1 MFLTLPMIPWT
12 PPPGTGWGHKGR
24 GRQTVNALF
33 EEALLLNKNLLAWRV
48 KPNPKKHF
56 KITHN
61 SSRFLSVTPCLH
73 TDSTQSN
80 GFNCPFTERPKSRLF
95 FSKATSH
102 FNFFVDAICK
112 TKTDV
117 LVSHWRP
124 LTAQKCPNSRNN
136 EQLFH
141 GTSHSPREM
150 CGKARVDIL
159 SVLVLDGRIWITG
172 KKNFSLKWY

>member
-1 MFLTLPMIPWT
+1 MAYVLDTSDDPMNSTARYWMGTHRKRTANCKCSLWRGIITL
-12 PPPGTGWGHKGR
+12 
-24 GRQTVNALF
+24 
-33 EEALLLNKNLLAWRV
+33 KNLLAWRV

-73 TDSTQSN
+73 TDSTQTN
-80 GFNCPFTERPKSRLF
+80 GSNCPFTERPKSRLF

-117 LVSHWRP
+117 LDSHWRP
-124 LTAQKCPNSRNN
+124 LTAQKCQNSRNN

-159 SVLVLDGRIWITG
+159 SLLDLNSELADLDNW
-172 KKNFSLKWY
+172 